1 MVLAPTFREILP
13 DAEPEETV
21 VPLTVIVA
29 FACDLVGVTV
39 TVLVSLKTVAV

>member
-21 VPLTVIVA
+21 VPFTVMVA
-29 FACDLVGVTV
+29 FA
-39 TVLVSLKTVAV
+39 